1 MYRKHG
7 QLNMFHKGNK
17 KKLTI
22 VRFDYPCVNKN
33 LTRIYISTKPQIN
46 YPILKLY
53 QCCLSGGGATCRKI
67 TVHIQKE
74 KTETQ
79 LSWTEEYVA
88 WVAKCFLSSS
98 QQIGEE
104 IDLRS
109 FLYKLSVAK
118 CFLSISFFRPFK
130 QKYRDKKNKFSM
142 IWMEKSMTGRY
153 ISRALTNEFT
163 KNWDFPTTVRACCLR
178 YLLISI

>member
-1 MYRKHG
+1 MVMVICECQHVKQQLLKLKTYKCKKTRRMYRKHG

-88 WVAKCFLSSS
+88 
-98 QQIGEE
+98 
-104 IDLRS
+104 
-109 FLYKLSVAK
+109 
-118 CFLSISFFRPFK
+118 
-130 QKYRDKKNKFSM
+130 
-142 IWMEKSMTGRY
+142 
-153 ISRALTNEFT
+153 
-163 KNWDFPTTVRACCLR
+163 
-178 YLLISI
+178 